1 MTTIEDRGAGD
12 GIPPILLQETYEF
25 DIEAAAT
32 YLATNVK
39 ARFIRKRRT
48 LLEKGDRF
56 RREDG
61 LESWILLQPSGHL
74 GTTVTEPE
82 ERVVLISA
90 PNARHVR

>member
-1 MTTIEDRGAGD
+1 
-12 GIPPILLQETYEF
+12 LLQKAYKL
-25 DIEAAAT
+25 DIKAAAT
-32 YLATNVK
+32 YLAANIK
-39 ARFIRKRRT
+39 AGFIRERRT

-82 ERVVLISA
+82 ERVIFVPA
-90 PNARHVR
+90 PRARHDR